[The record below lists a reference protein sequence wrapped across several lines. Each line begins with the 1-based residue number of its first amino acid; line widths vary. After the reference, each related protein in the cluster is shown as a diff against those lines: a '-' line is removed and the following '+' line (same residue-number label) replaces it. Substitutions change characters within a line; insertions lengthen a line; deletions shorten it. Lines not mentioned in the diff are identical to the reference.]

1 MKQIM
6 LILPTEGRGS
16 FFHRAIIQ
24 SGSALSTWAVSYDPK
39 WCTEKLATNV
49 NCSRHISNPQA
60 LIHCLRER
68 NFTDLISSAQEAPKY
83 FSCFAPSIDWA
94 VMPHNVRRLLKEKN
108 SKFATVPVMFGITK
122 NEAYAYLKQDEI
134 KKGIS
139 DFRKTQIIRSYVQ
152 NVFRYHRQKIYEI
165 LDHHYTDWTHTSDQ
179 ISNRDNILELLSDG
193 QYVAPLMEMT
203 NQHEQTADTYLY
215 SFAYSTLS
223 EGEDAEEVQGT
234 WLPVDNLYC
243 HKNIQSSIH
252 PLTVI
257 SISH

>member
-1 MKQIM
+1 
-6 LILPTEGRGS
+6 
-16 FFHRAIIQ
+16 
-24 SGSALSTWAVSYDPK
+24 
-39 WCTEKLATNV
+39 
-49 NCSRHISNPQA
+49 
-60 LIHCLRER
+60 
-68 NFTDLISSAQEAPKY
+68 
-83 FSCFAPSIDWA
+83 
-94 VMPHNVRRLLKEKN
+94 
-108 SKFATVPVMFGITK
+108 MFGITK

-234 WLPVDNLYC
+234 
-243 HKNIQSSIH
+243 
-252 PLTVI
+252 
-257 SISH
+257 